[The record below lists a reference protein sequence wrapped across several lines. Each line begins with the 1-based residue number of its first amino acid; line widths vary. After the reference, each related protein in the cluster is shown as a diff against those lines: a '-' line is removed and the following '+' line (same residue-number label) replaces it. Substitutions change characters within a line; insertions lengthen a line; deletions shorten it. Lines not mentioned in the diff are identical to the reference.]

1 VRRLL
6 FGAVTCW
13 AVYTILRKQFDDLA
27 EELSAAM
34 P

>member
-6 FGAVTCW
+6 VGAVTCW

-27 EELSAAM
+27 DEIAAAL

>member
-1 VRRLL
+1 
-6 FGAVTCW
+6 VTCW

-27 EELSAAM
+27 DEIAAAL